1 MVWAKR
7 AAVQIKV
14 GAAQR
19 PLKPTSEPA
28 YSPTQIATVMA
39 KKSCPSDACA
49 MVAQA
54 GVTNFTA
61 TPPSAACAAT
71 TITAIQASLAAT
83 EEPLPNGRGS
93 DWSGSDCSVATP
105 SEPRPCGSVPHPHR
119 QADREQTHQHGRHA
133 VRELVADAAF
143 ERGHQVAPGKR
154 PIGHGQGRVVA
165 HDLCAGDHQP
175 EGTAS
180 HEHRVAA
187 QPERSHIVKMHGNWG
202 KLPKTCPF
210 LSILYR

>member
-28 YSPTQIATVMA
+28 YSPTQIATVIA

-61 TPPSAACAAT
+61 TPPSAACAT
-71 TITAIQASLAAT
+71 TTTTAAQASLAPA
-83 EEPLPNGRGS
+83 ESELRS
-93 DWSGSDCSVATP
+93 DWQAEACPTAVVGHALACLCIHSGSPTVSRPTSMAAT
-105 SEPRPCGSVPHPHR
+105 R
-119 QADREQTHQHGRHA
+119 
-133 VRELVADAAF
+133 
-143 ERGHQVAPGKR
+143 
-154 PIGHGQGRVVA
+154 
-165 HDLCAGDHQP
+165 CAN
-175 EGTAS
+175 S
-180 HEHRVAA
+180 
-187 QPERSHIVKMHGNWG
+187 
-202 KLPKTCPF
+202 
-210 LSILYR
+210 